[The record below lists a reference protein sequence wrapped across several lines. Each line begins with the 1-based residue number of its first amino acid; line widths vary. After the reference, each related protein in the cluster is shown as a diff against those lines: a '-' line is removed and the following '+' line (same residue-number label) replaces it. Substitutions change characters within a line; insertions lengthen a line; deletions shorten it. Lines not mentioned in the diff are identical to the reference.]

1 MMLWNENQGKVDY
14 TNPVPTAS
22 DKIISTYNES
32 RMLVIATEN
41 NGIGTIRTIAVANVL
56 RGSLEQD
63 RTIHGE
69 YSDNFGKITAIAL
82 HK

>member
-1 MMLWNENQGKVDY
+1 
-14 TNPVPTAS
+14 
-22 DKIISTYNES
+22 
-32 RMLVIATEN
+32 MLVIATEN
-41 NGIGTIRTIAVANVL
+41 NGIGTIRTIAVAQVL

-63 RTIHGE
+63 KNVHGE